1 MRPNMLT
8 KEIMGFRVLFQP
20 VLNGYT
26 VAVSDGKNVKRIP
39 LLPDI
44 VQVERTM
51 DALDRTEIDGNTSL
65 EYFSMIVAG
74 CLSLNMKRVFG

>member
-1 MRPNMLT
+1 MLI
-8 KEIMGFRVLFQP
+8 KEMMGFRVLFQP
-20 VLNGYT
+20 VLNGYIVT
-26 VAVSDGKNVKRIP
+26 VSDGKNEKRIP

>member
-1 MRPNMLT
+1 MLI
-8 KEIMGFRVLFQP
+8 KEIAGFKVLFQP
-20 VLNGYT
+20 VLDGYM
-26 VAVSDGKNVKRIP
+26 VAVSDGKNEKKIS

-51 DALDRTEIDGNTSL
+51 DALDRTEIDGNVSL

>member
-1 MRPNMLT
+1 
-8 KEIMGFRVLFQP
+8 MGFRVLFQP

>member
-1 MRPNMLT
+1 MLT